1 MNFSERPCAQDNP
14 IRTQALSASQVTSV
28 SLASLGEF
36 SSPTAIN
43 LKGFS
48 PLKQH
53 KINSIPQSPRPW
65 LSLIKRWNLFH
76 ILLLLCCPVTTTAI
90 ELKVIDIFGVLK
102 LSIRK
107 LCQSSPLYSRN
118 ACQRVRMHCSGEA
131 ELVIDHRKECGHLAA
146 LRYYNHF
153 ISHKKNEYQSSLRN
167 ASIGVNFRKKR
178 GCT

>member
-1 MNFSERPCAQDNP
+1 MNFSERTCAPDTP
-14 IRTQALSASQVTSV
+14 ITTQALSASQVTSV
-28 SLASLGEF
+28 SRASLGEF
-36 SSPTAIN
+36 SSPTTIN
-43 LKGFS
+43 LKAFS

-65 LSLIKRWNLFH
+65 LSLIKRWNVFH

-107 LCQSSPLYSRN
+107 VCQSSPLYSGDV
-118 ACQRVRMHCSGEA
+118 CQHVRMHCSGEA
-131 ELVIDHRKECGHLAA
+131 KLVIDHRKESGHLAA

-153 ISHKKNEYQSSLRN
+153 ISQK
-167 ASIGVNFRKKR
+167 
-178 GCT
+178 